1 MPGEDIGEY
10 DGDYID
16 SQENFLYASHLS
28 CEELEAEDFMEGDY
42 ANDEVRS
49 LEDIWWPAECMHSVH
64 TFSRSNE
71 RRERGRKKKRG
82 ECGFSMGEALGPPFL
97 QNSPPL
103 VDLGGNFVEEEEE
116 EGHVQP
122 PQSLGGDF
130 EVRDLAPEL
139 GGFEEHSYSSGE
151 GNAYDNVEWSD
162 DERDGGD
169 LGDGTWGDNWV
180 LLSVAEFK
188 AWLAIW
194 LYMDMNRV
202 VIPGVRRP
210 FWRANR
216 AGGRAALSI
225 TPYMNRA
232 GNCRR

>member
-82 ECGFSMGEALGPPFL
+82 ECGFSMG
-97 QNSPPL
+97 
-103 VDLGGNFVEEEEE
+103 
-116 EGHVQP
+116 
-122 PQSLGGDF
+122 
-130 EVRDLAPEL
+130 RDLAPEL